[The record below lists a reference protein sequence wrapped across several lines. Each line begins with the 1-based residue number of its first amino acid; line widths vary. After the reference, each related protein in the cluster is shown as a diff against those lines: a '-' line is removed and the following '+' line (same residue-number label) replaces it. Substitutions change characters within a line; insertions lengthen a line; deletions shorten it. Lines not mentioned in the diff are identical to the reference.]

1 MQDAV
6 RKRRFEIG
14 PLVLRFPHPV
24 LAEDPVTGLQ
34 RGGGAFRRVG
44 FRHRDQRNV
53 FGIAPDV
60 GRRRGNFRADIGQV
74 RRNIG
79 NRICVRSHRPGRAG
93 HSRGRENGAR
103 PREACLIFLR
113 RFAPAYGHEKGA
125 AEAAP
130 SIVRYRSGLRSE
142 PVSRWSAPR
151 RRSSRKVWRLSRRR
165 HNRPR
170 SR

>member
-14 PLVLRFPHPV
+14 PLVLRFLHPV

-60 GRRRGNFRADIGQV
+60 GRCGKFRPDIGQG

-130 SIVRYRSGLRSE
+130 SIVPYRSVTRSE

-151 RRSSRKVWRLSRRR
+151 RRSSWRWGRLSWRR